1 MRKCGVFLNRGR
13 AIGLIIFIPQF
24 FMLLNCERV
33 LLLLG
38 QDPNAARY
46 AQQYSY
52 YLIPAMLC
60 HSQFDATRQ
69 YLNALH
75 MSAVVTITMVTNS
88 LLHVLW
94 SFVFVYWLQMDIK
107 GIGIATM
114 TTYFSNFIMI
124 TVLCMNLKELKT
136 SFFWFTKE
144 TLTEGVKEYLKIGIP
159 NAAMLC
165 LEWGGLEILALLA
178 SVISVDATGA

>member
-1 MRKCGVFLNRGR
+1 
-13 AIGLIIFIPQF
+13 
-24 FMLLNCERV
+24 
-33 LLLLG
+33 
-38 QDPNAARY
+38 
-46 AQQYSY
+46 
-52 YLIPAMLC
+52 
-60 HSQFDATRQ
+60 
-69 YLNALH
+69 
-75 MSAVVTITMVTNS
+75 
-88 LLHVLW
+88 
-94 SFVFVYWLQMDIK
+94 MDIK

-159 NAAMLC
+159 SAAMLC